1 MTIEAPEPEDFPA
14 ELITAPPKKK
24 AFLRRRGVLLSTLL
38 SLTLGITAI
47 VMAAGPFFHYLNSD
61 PTEDGYVPPY
71 SIYDVVV
78 KTQASTFLI
87 YCELSKND
95 GTQGSGWVID
105 KADLFPLQDPAIEA
119 AADKFK
125 TLLITNHHVID
136 ECIKI
141 GKLTTWMDGKEYPA
155 ELLISDKKVDLAV
168 LGVSVKQ
175 TPLGLTHSSPGN
187 GFWILVTGYPLGL
200 SQAVS
205 FGNVVTFNEETNEVF
220 ISAAIASGS
229 SGGPVVDNEGN
240 VIGTTTSSLINDY
253 VSVAVGLNALCNKIT
268 DCSKTPFWS
277 ED

>member
-1 MTIEAPEPEDFPA
+1 MTIEAPEPQDFPA
-14 ELITAPPKKK
+14 EPITELPKRKS
-24 AFLRRRGVLLSTLL
+24 FLRRRGMLLATLL

-47 VMAAGPFFHYLNSD
+47 AMAAGPFFHYLNSD

-71 SIYDVVV
+71 AIYKVVN
-78 KTQASTFLI
+78 KTFESTFPI
-87 YCELSKND
+87 YCDVTKKD

-105 KADLFPLQDPAIEA
+105 KADLFPLQDPVIEA
-119 AADKFK
+119 AANKFK

-168 LGVSVKQ
+168 LGISVKQ
-175 TPLGLTHSSPGN
+175 PPLGLTHYFPGN
-187 GFWILVTGYPLGL
+187 GYWILVAGYPLGL
-200 SQAVS
+200 PQAVS
-205 FGNVVTFNEETNEVF
+205 FGNVITFDEETNKVF
-220 ISAAIASGS
+220 MSAAIASGS

-240 VIGTTTSSLINDY
+240 VIGTTTSSLTKDY
-253 VSVAVGLNALCNKIT
+253 VNVAVGLNAFCNKIT

>member
-1 MTIEAPEPEDFPA
+1 MTIEVSEPSEFTA
-14 ELITAPPKKK
+14 EPITELPKWK
-24 AFLRRRGVLLSTLL
+24 AFLRRRGMLLSMLL

-47 VMAAGPFFHYLNSD
+47 VMAAGPFFHYLKLD
-61 PTEDGYVPPY
+61 PANDGYVPPY
-71 SIYDVVV
+71 IIEKVVD
-78 KTQASTFLI
+78 KTYESTFPIL
-87 YCELSKND
+87 CDVTKND
-95 GTQGSGWVID
+95 VSQGSGWVID
-105 KADLFPLQDPAIEA
+105 KRDLFPLQDPVIEA

-125 TLLITNHHVID
+125 TLLITNHHIID

-168 LGVSVKQ
+168 LGVSIKQ
-175 TPLGLTHSSPGN
+175 PPLGLTRYFPIN
-187 GFWILVTGYPLGL
+187 GYWILVAGYPLGL
-200 SQAVS
+200 PQAVS
-205 FGNVVTFNEETNEVF
+205 FGNIFTFDDETNEVF

-240 VIGTTTSSLINDY
+240 VIGTTTSSLVNDY